1 MYLGLNEP
9 ECFSSFVGQKRII
22 ENIRISVEASKLRNE
37 PLDHILL
44 YGDEGL
50 GKTTLAKT
58 IAKEM
63 GVDYKILNPQIQSA
77 SMLVAELSSMKNKDI
92 LLFEDIHKLKPDIID
107 ILVSVMKNNS
117 CTITIGRSIT
127 AKKITLELSPIISI
141 DNIEKDE
148 FFSSLLNASK
158 NSHLA
163 LSDTN
168 GIKEYYIFAKSHT
181 AKHRSTGFRD
191 HGIYSALLLKYIW
204 SSFREY
210 LEELCK
216 GKVAETYYS
225 ECFNEIFILNEQL
238 ESFSSIVDIAAQA
251 VSLHNINKS
260 IWAVK
265 DTSSHNL
272 DLQSFHI
279 ALKDENEAMPLAFM
293 LRLCDELQVWDRPR
307 FRAPSIYDEN
317 IKSDDISIV
326 VSDDG
331 IFLRFFQD
339 EEQFVHPDSYSKHS
353 FAFLRRDELDENK
366 ISCIYASAYLKKNTD
381 SLKNAVENDLFSS
394 VPNVDRILGIKDS

>member
-127 AKKITLELSPIISI
+127 AKKITLELSPITVIGTAISLI
-141 DNIEKDE
+141 QIPREMLQLFENTY
-148 FFSSLLNASK
+148 
-158 NSHLA
+158 HLE
-163 LSDTN
+163 D
-168 GIKEYYIFAKSHT
+168 
-181 AKHRSTGFRD
+181 
-191 HGIYSALLLKYIW
+191 YSI
-204 SSFREY
+204 
-210 LEELCK
+210 EEL
-216 GKVAETYYS
+216 
-225 ECFNEIFILNEQL
+225 
-238 ESFSSIVDIAAQA
+238 
-251 VSLHNINKS
+251 
-260 IWAVK
+260 
-265 DTSSHNL
+265 
-272 DLQSFHI
+272 
-279 ALKDENEAMPLAFM
+279 
-293 LRLCDELQVWDRPR
+293 
-307 FRAPSIYDEN
+307 
-317 IKSDDISIV
+317 
-326 VSDDG
+326 
-331 IFLRFFQD
+331 
-339 EEQFVHPDSYSKHS
+339 
-353 FAFLRRDELDENK
+353 AFLIQLIADSDKVRITREAAMILANRSNATPIIAKRNYRKARDFALVRGNGQITES
-366 ISCIYASAYLKKNTD
+366 I
-381 SLKNAVENDLFSS
+381 AVETMKLMD
-394 VPNVDRILGIKDS
+394 